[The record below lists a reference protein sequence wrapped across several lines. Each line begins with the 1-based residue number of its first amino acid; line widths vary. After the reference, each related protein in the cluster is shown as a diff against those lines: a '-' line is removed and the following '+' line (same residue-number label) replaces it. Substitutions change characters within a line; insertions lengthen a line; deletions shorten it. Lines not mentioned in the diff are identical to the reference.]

1 VGKGI
6 WKLTE
11 FDWVIG
17 LFNQG
22 ELLATLPGEGDKG
35 GTDEIISNINIPD
48 EKTSIIYQFLSN
60 NLINAF
66 TKI

>member
-11 FDWVIG
+11 FDRVIG

-22 ELLATLPGEGDKG
+22 ELLATVPGEGDRG
-35 GTDEIISNINIPD
+35 GTEEIISNINIPD
-48 EKTSIIYQFLSN
+48 EKPALYTSF
-60 NLINAF
+60 
-66 TKI
+66 